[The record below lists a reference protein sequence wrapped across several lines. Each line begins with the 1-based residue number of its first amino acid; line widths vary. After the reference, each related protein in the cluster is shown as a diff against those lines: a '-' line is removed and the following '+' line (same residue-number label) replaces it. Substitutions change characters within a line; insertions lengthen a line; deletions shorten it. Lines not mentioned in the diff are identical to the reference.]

1 MLLIFHEPAGQVYFG
16 EEVLRIFLAKLWL
29 SSLIL
34 MATEG
39 WGEKEICT
47 LGVSNS
53 KKNEERGGVGEWIFL
68 PLLIPSPHGW
78 L

>member
-47 LGVSNS
+47 LGVSSS
-53 KKNEERGGVGEWIFL
+53 KKMRRGVGWGSEYFGL
-68 PLLIPSPHGW
+68 SSSPHGW